1 LDFIRLAQCEHAW
14 ASWKD
19 SWVSRKVLILT
30 ACSAKQVRCPFFSIG
45 SDASY
50 DFGTVYSSNNPLLVC
65 GLTFLLQAIE
75 VIHGLIS
82 FCTHSEVSL
91 HLSNFWLPYDLA
103 NLSIWNSSSS
113 LSANVSSGA
122 GENLI
127 ILHHMII
134 TFPAELWG
142 LISII
147 ITHILVYLWGLL
159 LAGGMTEKKITSLC
173 YLLTLAWIFPTVSA
187 VYFLGFAFLAITFW
201 SKECV
206 PTWFLSAG
214 IMHLCFPQQE
224 LTMCLRSWARTITSF
239 IFLHE
244 LIACYEQAS
253 SRTSWLKA
261 FLCKPCKPCKP
272 KNAS

>member
-1 LDFIRLAQCEHAW
+1 MAFPGLCFDSWSIRLSSMGHFFSDIW
-14 ASWKD
+14 FLKNHPYMRPSSWLPERLLDVK
-19 SWVSRKVLILT
+19 KGTKLT

-113 LSANVSSGA
+113 LCANVSSGA

-127 ILHHMII
+127 IWHHMII
-134 TFPAELWG
+134 TIPAELWG
-142 LISII
+142 LI
-147 ITHILVYLWGLL
+147 THISVYLWGKLL
-159 LAGGMTEKKITSLC
+159 DGGMTEKEIKSLC
-173 YLLTLAWIFPTVSA
+173 CLSTFAWTFPATSA
-187 VYFLGFAFLAITFW
+187 EHFLAFASLATTF
-201 SKECV
+201 
-206 PTWFLSAG
+206 
-214 IMHLCFPQQE
+214 
-224 LTMCLRSWARTITSF
+224 
-239 IFLHE
+239 
-244 LIACYEQAS
+244 
-253 SRTSWLKA
+253 
-261 FLCKPCKPCKP
+261 
-272 KNAS
+272 